1 MDEYDEFEE
10 PEELEVFDELEL
22 LEELEPPPP
31 VIAAKSG
38 CMLRSNDNVKMQSF
52 FMDFP
57 Q

>member
-22 LEELEPPPP
+22 LEPPPP

-38 CMLRSNDNVKMQSF
+38 CMLRSTDNVRI
-52 FMDFP
+52 
-57 Q
+57 